1 MVGIAMQA
9 KAVIKKNVL
18 FFISLKHFH
27 KPTTK
32 IIYINAWI
40 KIFSIYICDMNTTKK
55 RGRPAGPKNG
65 EGNVGKIFREIQDI
79 AHSKRWSMEYLCE
92 RAGVSLPTINNWRHK
107 FPRDGEMFL
116 ALMSERSATPADLEA
131 SGIAI
136 PPCIVTLEKIR
147 GLV

>member
-1 MVGIAMQA
+1 
-9 KAVIKKNVL
+9 
-18 FFISLKHFH
+18 
-27 KPTTK
+27 
-32 IIYINAWI
+32 
-40 KIFSIYICDMNTTKK
+40 MNTTEK
-55 RGRPAGPKNG
+55 RGRPAGQKNG
-65 EGNVGKIFREIQDI
+65 EGNYGKIYREVADI

-92 RAGVSLPTINNWRHK
+92 RAGVSLGTINSWRHR

-116 ALMSERSATPADLEA
+116 ALMSERSAAPADLEA